1 MVTLITA
8 GGVLPVHSPVVPLRV
23 QELIRA
29 LAVINYI
36 GLGGK
41 EFRVIQLSGFLT
53 YFVMVNAVDG
63 VLVPGLLHLRQ
74 FEDSVH
80 DL

>member
-1 MVTLITA
+1 MVTLVTA
-8 GGVLPVHSPVVPLRV
+8 VVTLRV
-23 QELIRA
+23 QVGRTLA
-29 LAVINYI
+29 LINYI

-41 EFRVIQLSGFLT
+41 EFRVIQLCGFLT